1 MFRILFWVLVGL
13 LFFAIFF
20 ATTHVAATR
29 SKRRKEWAPVL
40 EQERARWSAKSY
52 EELLSELR
60 EGQTYEI
67 TLDSKRYIVEVE
79 LLENTPTYLNIA
91 VAVDDGSLPA
101 SIVPLTTSFLCRK
114 DDSGAGDQ

>member
-1 MFRILFWVLVGL
+1 MSRILLWVLGGL

-20 ATTHVAATR
+20 ATTHVAARR

-40 EQERARWSAKSY
+40 DQETARWSAKSY

-60 EGQTYEI
+60 EGQTYEV
-67 TLDSKRYIVEVE
+67 TLNSKRYIVEVE
-79 LLENTPTYLNIA
+79 LLENTPTYLNVA

-101 SIVPLTTSFLCRK
+101 SIRPLSRTFLRRK
-114 DDSGAGDQ
+114 DDSGAGD